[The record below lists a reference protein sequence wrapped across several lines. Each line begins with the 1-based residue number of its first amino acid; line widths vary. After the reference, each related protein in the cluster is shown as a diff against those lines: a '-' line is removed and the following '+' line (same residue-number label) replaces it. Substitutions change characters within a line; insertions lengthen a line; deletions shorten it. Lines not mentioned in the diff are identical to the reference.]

1 MRRAVLTPNR
11 GRGTYGCRHS
21 FKLDCW
27 ARQIAEPRE
36 GDRFRFSPGVGRSR
50 ALLDEA
56 GLFWFELHSNVSGP
70 GPRVLSHEHA
80 LGLGHW
86 ERIRETGQRN
96 AGTVWH
102 TCSDGCPGH
111 VLCYQKACS
120 SSAAP
125 CAPGKSWPPTTSPRR
140 SIRMNDRERDRE
152 RVYSHAGALAGTGE
166 VVLRGRRGHS
176 LIAPTPPRR
185 PACHRFGAAEKGEG
199 GGVSWGPSAPGGE
212 FSG

>member
-1 MRRAVLTPNR
+1 MCTSRAVAEQACRIVLRRMQDHLGACGGVDEKCDVGDGDERSPHDPDER
-11 GRGTYGCRHS
+11 G
-21 FKLDCW
+21 
-27 ARQIAEPRE
+27 AP
-36 GDRFRFSPGVGRSR
+36 SP
-50 ALLDEA
+50 
-56 GLFWFELHSNVSGP
+56 
-70 GPRVLSHEHA
+70 
-80 LGLGHW
+80 
-86 ERIRETGQRN
+86 
-96 AGTVWH
+96 
-102 TCSDGCPGH
+102 
-111 VLCYQKACS
+111 
-120 SSAAP
+120 
-125 CAPGKSWPPTTSPRR
+125 SPRR

>member
-1 MRRAVLTPNR
+1 MAAVIPSSWTAGP
-11 GRGTYGCRHS
+11 GKS
-21 FKLDCW
+21 
-27 ARQIAEPRE
+27 P
-36 GDRFRFSPGVGRSR
+36 SPGREIGSDLVRVW
-50 ALLDEA
+50 DEA
-56 GLFWFELHSNVSGP
+56 GLFWTKQGSFGLNYIQTSQAQAP
-70 GPRVLSHEHA
+70 GSCPTNMRW
-80 LGLGHW
+80 GLGHW